1 MTHDHGFKNRTF
13 NRSSKNRK
21 IWEPD
26 TFSVLWQ
33 FRLLKPCPWVIL
45 LPHPKDVLTV
55 FASSHNPCT
64 SLEEIKREET
74 YPWQSSTSWG
84 TRSESLRPMIAVEV
98 VETAWDVTILSD
110 FSLFIEALV
119 LSNLVSSSPL
129 YSWLWRADN
138 FFSHS
143 IFTPSLA

>member
-1 MTHDHGFKNRTF
+1 MTHDHGFKNWTF

-64 SLEEIKREET
+64 SLEEIKRAET

>member
-1 MTHDHGFKNRTF
+1 MAHEHGFKNRTF

-21 IWEPD
+21 MWEPD
-26 TFSVLWQ
+26 TFSVLWP
-33 FRLLKPCPWVIL
+33 FWFLKPCSWLIL

-55 FASSHNPCT
+55 FASSHNLRT

-129 YSWLWRADN
+129 YSWLCREDN